1 MSSDSKK
8 RLALAIID
16 FLSTSTKDGTVSS
29 DDKESI
35 EVAQQCIADAFK
47 VDPTDKTAMMDALA
61 GQSLQS
67 IYGVFEKM
75 KQKNTPAKPASPPI
89 KPATPTTPSGP
100 SDAEKAEAESLKG
113 KGNAAMAKK
122 DYPSAIEYYTQALRI
137 VPNNPIYLS
146 NRAAAYS
153 STTQYEKAILD
164 AQVAVD
170 TDPSYAKAW
179 SRLGHARFA
188 KGDARGAMEAYKA
201 GIEAEGNGGSQITR
215 NGYETAKKKV
225 EEEIAAEA
233 DNITPPSGPSTSRGA
248 GGAGGAGGMPDLSSL
263 AGMLGGAGAPLGGGG
278 MPDLSSIMNN
288 PMFAQMAQNLMSNPA
303 LMQNMMNNPL
313 LREMLDSVGGDDGE
327 GPGAGGGGRSMPDLS
342 GLLADPNIAEMAKN
356 LMGPGGGPGGAGG
369 AGGDAGDAAGSGH
382 T

>member
-1 MSSDSKK
+1 MLSPPQPLTLFTHKQSSDSKK

-16 FLSTSTKDGTVSS
+16 FLSASIKDGTVSP

-35 EVAQQCIADAFK
+35 EVAQQLIADAFK
-47 VDPTDKTAMMDALA
+47 VDPTDRAAMIDALA
-61 GQSLQS
+61 GKSLHS
-67 IYGVFEKM
+67 IYGVFENLKR
-75 KQKNTPAKPASPPI
+75 NNAPAKPASPPI
-89 KPATPTTPSGP
+89 NLATPAPPSGP

-137 VPNNPIYLS
+137 VPDNPIYLS

-153 STTQYEKAILD
+153 STAQYEKAILD

-170 TDPSYAKAW
+170 TDPTYAKAW

-188 KGDARGAMEAYKA
+188 KGDVRGAMEAYKA

-215 NGYETAKKKV
+215 NGYETAKRKV
-225 EEEIAAEA
+225 EEESAAEA
-233 DNITPPSGPSTSRGA
+233 DNITPPSGPSTG
-248 GGAGGAGGMPDLSSL
+248 GGAGGMPDLSSL
-263 AGMLGGAGAPLGGGG
+263 AGMLGGAGAPLGGG
-278 MPDLSSIMNN
+278 MPDLSSIMSN

-327 GPGAGGGGRSMPDLS
+327 GPGAGGRSMPDMGS
-342 GLLADPNIAEMAKN
+342 LLADPSIAEM
-356 LMGPGGGPGGAGG
+356 
-369 AGGDAGDAAGSGH
+369 
-382 T
+382 

>member
-1 MSSDSKK
+1 MVTSHPCSSDSKK

-16 FLSTSTKDGTVSS
+16 FLSTSTKDGTVSE

-47 VDPTDKTAMMDALA
+47 VDPTDRVAMIDALA
-61 GQSLQS
+61 GQTLQS

-89 KPATPTTPSGP
+89 KPTSTPSGP
-100 SDAEKAEAESLKG
+100 SNAEKAEAESLKG

-122 DYPSAIEYYTQALRI
+122 DYQSAIDYYTQALRI

-153 STTQYEKAILD
+153 STSQYEKAIQD

-215 NGYETAKKKV
+215 NGYETAKKKL
-225 EEEIAAEA
+225 EEEIIAEA
-233 DNITPPSGPSTSRGA
+233 DNIDAPPVPSPPPGE
-248 GGAGGAGGMPDLSSL
+248 GAGGMPDLSSL
-263 AGMLGGAGAPLGGGG
+263 AGMLGGAGGRGGG
-278 MPDLSSIMNN
+278 MPDLSSIMSN
-288 PMFAQMAQNLMSNPA
+288 PMVAQMAQNFMNNPA
-303 LMQNMMNNPL
+303 IMQNMMSNPL
-313 LREMLDSVGGDDGE
+313 MREMLDSVGGDDGE
-327 GPGAGGGGRSMPDLS
+327 GPGAGGRSMPDLS
-342 GLLADPNIAEMAKN
+342 SLMADPSIAEMAKN
-356 LMGPGGGPGGAGG
+356 LMGGPGGGGGGAGG
-369 AGGDAGDAAGSGH
+369 SGNA
-382 T
+382 